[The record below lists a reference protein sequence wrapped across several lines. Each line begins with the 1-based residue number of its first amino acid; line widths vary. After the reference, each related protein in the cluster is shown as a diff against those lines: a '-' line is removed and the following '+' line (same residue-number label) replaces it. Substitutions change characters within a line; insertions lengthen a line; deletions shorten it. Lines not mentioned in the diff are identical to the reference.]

1 MKVRLIFTA
10 VLLLVLCFVI
20 ALISCA
26 GETDVSASV
35 DLDAEG
41 TPVSEDLYGLFL
53 EDISFAG
60 DGGLVSEL
68 VNNKSFEYEYDKT
81 AYWRFLALF
90 RPFRDGEHGRRLERE
105 KSLLS
110 ERERERRRQLAQ
122 LRLCGV
128 FRRHDGQL

>member
-1 MKVRLIFTA
+1 MKARLIFTA

-81 AYWRFLALF
+81 AYWRFSDLSATVNT
-90 RPFRDGEHGRRLERE
+90 DGGLNE
-105 KSLLS
+105 KNPSYLS
-110 ERERERRRQLAQ
+110 VSVSGE
-122 LRLCGV
+122 GSV
-128 FRRHDGQL
+128 TRHA

>member
-1 MKVRLIFTA
+1 MKARLIFTA

-41 TPVSEDLYGLFL
+41 TSVSEDLYGLFL

-81 AYWRFLALF
+81 AYWRFSDLSATVNTGSGLNEEN
-90 RPFRDGEHGRRLERE
+90 PSYLSVNVSGEG
-105 KSLLS
+105 S
-110 ERERERRRQLAQ
+110 
-122 LRLCGV
+122 V
-128 FRRHDGQL
+128 TRHA